1 VIRAPALRALG
12 LLSPA
17 RRGGDPSAVEPEEP
31 RGGVRSLGRPV
42 PSEGHRRATR
52 ECLLALAA
60 VEAMLEDGHAG
71 RDAIEGERTGLLYAT
86 AAAYGASN
94 RGFIEGSGSG
104 IHFAY
109 TAPAG
114 VPAEVAIEF
123 GVTGPYAIFL
133 GGPPATLRAI
143 WQAALWLDAGACDRA
158 LVLAV
163 EIFDECA
170 DLYARAARLLGRPLV
185 EAAGCLWLEPGRGR
199 LVFESRRGAGRRARP
214 LRKDDGEMLGCAPLA
229 ALDRWRRGGALAPLD
244 LVGAWRGEQARL
256 VWGEGAEVECPV
268 KAPGNGPERSAG
280 DARVHGAPALEAS
293 DISPGRSIDVQ
304 R

>member
-1 VIRAPALRALG
+1 MRAPALRALG
-12 LLSPA
+12 LLSA
-17 RRGGDPSAVEPEEP
+17 LGGSTAEEMADPGRAVL
-31 RGGVRSLGRPV
+31 SLGRPAA
-42 PSEGHRRATR
+42 PGDHRRATR

-60 VEAMLEDGHAG
+60 VEAMLEDGGAG
-71 RDAIEGERTGLLYAT
+71 RDAIAGERTALLYAT
-86 AAAYGASN
+86 AAGYGASN

-109 TAPAG
+109 TAPAV

-123 GVTGPYAIFL
+123 RVTGPYAIFL

-143 WQAALWLDAGACDRA
+143 WQAALWLESGACDRA

-170 DLYARAARLLGRPLV
+170 DLYERARRLVGRPLI

-199 LVFESRRGAGRRARP
+199 LVFESLRGSGRRVRP
-214 LRKDDGEMLGCAPLA
+214 PRRDDGEMLGCEPLA
-229 ALDRWRRGGALAPLD
+229 ALDRWRRAAASAPLE

-256 VWGEGAEVECPV
+256 VWGEGME
-268 KAPGNGPERSAG
+268 G
-280 DARVHGAPALEAS
+280 RV
-293 DISPGRSIDVQ
+293 Q
-304 R
+304 